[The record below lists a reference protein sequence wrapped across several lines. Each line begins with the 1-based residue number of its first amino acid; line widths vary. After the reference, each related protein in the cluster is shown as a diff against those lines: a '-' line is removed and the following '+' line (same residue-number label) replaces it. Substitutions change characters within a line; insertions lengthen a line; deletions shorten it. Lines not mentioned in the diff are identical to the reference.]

1 MPETEHEHSGPH
13 RPMIDTHR
21 GLEPRIIAFY
31 FLVAFLLLVLAAGLA
46 YRQLLQT
53 GQYAKSERQQN
64 QRRILLPGP
73 RGNIYDRNHKL
84 LVGNRP
90 RFTAVLYLDELQNE
104 FRAEAIRIRA
114 NYKSSGAS
122 DVTWGQLEEIARV
135 SVVQR
140 YHDLANAILQR
151 NQPLDTK
158 ELKAH
163 FFRQLLVPYPLF
175 EDLTPEEFAR
185 LLENLPV
192 KSPLQLYVGNART
205 YPYGSAAS
213 HVLGYVQSEDN
224 VSADGFA
231 GDDLTTLKLRGT
243 AGATGLEA
251 KFDARLQGKSGGAIY
266 RVDPTG
272 YKVNPPLAQRM
283 PQQGTDLITSLD
295 IDLQLAAEDK
305 INDLIGSAAAL
316 DVKTG
321 EVLALVSKPDYDL
334 NHFPHEKAAYVD
346 AENRKALND
355 ASYAGRYTPGST
367 FKILVSIA
375 GLLSGKLDPDD
386 TSVDCEYFTR
396 IGNRNFGCDSG
407 KEAHGRLKLA
417 EAIAD
422 SCDIYF
428 YHHGIEIGPETIV
441 AQARRMHL
449 EGRTGIELP
458 SEVRSQLPDLAQ
470 SEPWTPGD
478 TAEISIGQGHI
489 TETPLNMAC
498 FMASFARNEIW
509 TQPTILH
516 DPNRPAQHTEPI
528 GLTPEQ
534 HEIIMRGLKEVLTD
548 PHGTVHGALTT
559 KFRNVP
565 GMNIDGIT
573 VAGKT
578 GTATMPDKTDAAW
591 FVCLAPAEDPRIAI
605 AVVIKGEVAGEE
617 FGGAMNAFPIAMG
630 MLNAYFKKGS
640 TPGSPASA
648 QTGGSPS
655 PGSLSRVP

>member
-1 MPETEHEHSGPH
+1 
-13 RPMIDTHR
+13 MIDTHR

-31 FLVAFLLLVLAAGLA
+31 FLMAFLLLVLAGGLA

-53 GQYAKSERQQN
+53 GLYDKSERQQT

-104 FRAEAIRIRA
+104 FRAEGMRIRA
-114 NYKSSGAS
+114 NYKSSGAN

-140 YHDLANAILQR
+140 YQDMANAILRR

-175 EDLTPEEFAR
+175 EDLTPDEFAR

-224 VSADGFA
+224 VLADGFP

-243 AGATGLEA
+243 AGATGLEK
-251 KFDARLQGKSGGAIY
+251 KFDAQLQGKSGGAIY

-272 YKVNPPLAQRM
+272 YKVNPPLDQRM

-295 IDLQLAAEDK
+295 IQVQQAAEEVIGDQ
-305 INDLIGSAAAL
+305 IGSAAAV
-316 DVKTG
+316 DIRTG

-334 NHFPHEKAAYVD
+334 NHFPHERAAYID
-346 AENRKALND
+346 AEKRGALND

-375 GLLSGKLDPDD
+375 GLRSGRLDPEDD
-386 TSVDCEYFTR
+386 SIDCEYTTR
-396 IGNRNFGCDSG
+396 IGNRSFGCDSG
-407 KEAHGRLKLA
+407 KEAHGRLKLP

-428 YHHGIEIGPETIV
+428 YHHGIEIGPQVILDEGAPDALGRPHRHRAALGSTQP
-441 AQARRMHL
+441 AARSRP
-449 EGRTGIELP
+449 TGILDSRRHRRNLHRP
-458 SEVRSQLPDLAQ
+458 GRDHGNAAQHGVLSLLVCAQRSLDAAHDLARSQ
-470 SEPWTPGD
+470 SGD
-478 TAEISIGQGHI
+478 PTHRADRADCPAARDHPAR
-489 TETPLNMAC
+489 TERSDHP
-498 FMASFARNEIW
+498 RRR
-509 TQPTILH
+509 H
-516 DPNRPAQHTEPI
+516 RP
-528 GLTPEQ
+528 
-534 HEIIMRGLKEVLTD
+534 
-548 PHGTVHGALTT
+548 
-559 KFRNVP
+559 
-565 GMNIDGIT
+565 
-573 VAGKT
+573 
-578 GTATMPDKTDAAW
+578 
-591 FVCLAPAEDPRIAI
+591 
-605 AVVIKGEVAGEE
+605 
-617 FGGAMNAFPIAMG
+617 
-630 MLNAYFKKGS
+630 
-640 TPGSPASA
+640 
-648 QTGGSPS
+648 
-655 PGSLSRVP
+655 

>member
-1 MPETEHEHSGPH
+1 MPATEHEQSGPH
-13 RPMIDTHR
+13 RSMIDTHR
-21 GLEPRIIAFY
+21 GLEPRIIVFY
-31 FLVAFLLLVLAAGLA
+31 FLMGFLLLVLAGGLA

-53 GQYAKSERQQN
+53 GQYDKSERQQT
-64 QRRILLPGP
+64 QRRILMPGP

-104 FRAEAIRIRA
+104 FRTEAIRIRA

-140 YHDLANAILQR
+140 YQDLANAILER

-163 FFRQLLVPYPLF
+163 FYRQLLVPYPLF
-175 EDLTPEEFAR
+175 EDLTPDEFAR

-213 HVLGYVQSEDN
+213 HVLGYVQAEDN
-224 VSADGFA
+224 VASDGFP

-243 AGATGLEA
+243 AGATGLE
-251 KFDARLQGKSGGAIY
+251 KRFDALLQGKSGGAIY

-272 YKVNPPLAQRM
+272 YKVNPPLEQRM
-283 PQQGTDLITSLD
+283 PQQGTDLVTSLD
-295 IDLQLAAEDK
+295 IAVQQAAEET
-305 INDLIGSAAAL
+305 INDQIGSAAAV
-316 DVKTG
+316 DIRTG

-334 NHFPHEKAAYVD
+334 NHFPHEEAAYLD
-346 AENRKALND
+346 AEKRGALND

-367 FKILVSIA
+367 FKILVAIA
-375 GLLSGKLDPDD
+375 GLRSGRLDPEDD
-386 TSVDCEYFTR
+386 SVDCEYYTR

-407 KEAHGRLKLA
+407 KEAHGHLKLP

-428 YHHGIEIGPETIV
+428 YHHGIEIGPQVILDE
-441 AQARRMHL
+441 ARRMHL
-449 EGRTGIELP
+449 VGRTGIELP
-458 SEVRSQLPDLAQ
+458 SEVRSQLPDIAHQ
-470 SEPWTPGD
+470 ETWTPGD
-478 TAEISIGQGHI
+478 TAEISIGQGAI

-498 FMASFARNEIW
+498 FLASFARNEVG

-528 GLTPEQ
+528 GLSAQQ
-534 HEIIMRGLKEVLTD
+534 HALILRGLEEVIS
-548 PHGTVHGALTT
+548 HEGGTVHKL
-559 KFRNVP
+559 RHVP
-565 GMNIDGIT
+565 GADIPGVA

-578 GTATMPDKTDAAW
+578 GTATMPDHTDAAW
-591 FVCLAPAEDPRIAI
+591 FVCLAPADDPRIAV
-605 AVVIKGEVAGEE
+605 AVVIKGETSGEE
-617 FGGAMNAFPIAMG
+617 FGGAAHAYPVAMA
-630 MLNAYFKKGS
+630 MLNAYFKEN
-640 TPGSPASA
+640 PRPESPASA
-648 QTGGSPS
+648 RTAGSPS
-655 PGSLSRVP
+655 LGSISRVP